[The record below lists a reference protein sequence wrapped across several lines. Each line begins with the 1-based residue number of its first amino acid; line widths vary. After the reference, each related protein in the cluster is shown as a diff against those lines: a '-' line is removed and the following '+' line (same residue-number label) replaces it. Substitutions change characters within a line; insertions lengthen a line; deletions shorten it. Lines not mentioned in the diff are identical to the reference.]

1 MIEIDGHT
9 TAKIEYD
16 TTKPTMIPK
25 RLIDNSKAREVLG
38 FNPSVNIREGL
49 SRTLEW
55 YKNRK

>member
-1 MIEIDGHT
+1 
-9 TAKIEYD
+9 
-16 TTKPTMIPK
+16 MIPK

-38 FNPSVNIREGL
+38 FNPTVDIREGL